1 MSDLPRSADGAPH
14 LIVAK
19 TIKGRGVKRME
30 LSTHWHVGNL
40 VGQDYEDV
48 LNELSGG
55 LHAGTGK

>member
-1 MSDLPRSADGAPH
+1 MSDLPRSADGAPQ

-48 LNELSGG
+48 LNELSSG